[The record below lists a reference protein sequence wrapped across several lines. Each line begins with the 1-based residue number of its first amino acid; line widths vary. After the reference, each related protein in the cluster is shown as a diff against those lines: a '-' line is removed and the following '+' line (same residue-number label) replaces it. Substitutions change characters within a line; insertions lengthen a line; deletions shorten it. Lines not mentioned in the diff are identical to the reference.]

1 MTKSEI
7 IAALSSTTL
16 AGEKTKEILGRL
28 IKDGFDTAK
37 EINEQF
43 QFLQLAYQFKIA
55 QLDEMIQ
62 EWAFSELDEFFKKV
76 KLIRYGRYKIYMA
89 KSKNHKTF

>member
-7 IAALSSTTL
+7 IGALASTTL

-28 IKDGFDTAK
+28 IKNGFDTAK

-43 QFLQLAYQFKIA
+43 QFLQLAYQFDIV

-62 EWAFSELDEFFKKV
+62 EWAFSEIDKLLKK
-76 KLIRYGRYKIYMA
+76 
-89 KSKNHKTF
+89 

>member
-7 IAALSSTTL
+7 VSALASTKL
-16 AGEKTKEILGRL
+16 AGEKTKAILGRL

-37 EINEQF
+37 DAKEQF
-43 QFLQLAYQFKIA
+43 EFLQLAYQFEIA

-62 EWAFSELDEFFKKV
+62 EWSFSELDELF
-76 KLIRYGRYKIYMA
+76 
-89 KSKNHKTF
+89 